1 MQLYIM
7 SGLFKAHAISFSARF
22 QQRPQHF
29 AHFCNLESAERFSL
43 RKQEEQPHMHFEYV
57 VSVHEMFVFL
67 IGTLPDLPAPQK
79 DVTSSKTG
87 TSWKTFCRH
96 LRRPTHRPG
105 NLSSLAR
112 MKSSESGWCLICS
125 KCSSL

>member
-1 MQLYIM
+1 M
-7 SGLFKAHAISFSARF
+7 SVLFKAHAISFSVRF
-22 QQRPQHF
+22 QHRPQHF
-29 AHFCNLESAERFSL
+29 AHFSNLESAERFSL
-43 RKQEEQPHMHFEYV
+43 RNQEEQRQKYFEYV
-57 VSVHEMFVFL
+57 VSVHEMIVFL
-67 IGTLPDLPAPQK
+67 IGTLPALPAPQK

-87 TSWKTFCRH
+87 TSRKTFCCH

-125 KCSSL
+125 